1 MTSWYLKKERKDF
14 MVEIFFLGA
23 GTLATAAP
31 ALPVLAPPHLGFY
44 SLHRRL
50 RRAAHLPPSL
60 FDPALP

>member
-1 MTSWYLKKERKDF
+1 

-23 GTLATAAP
+23 GTLAIAAP
-31 ALPVLAPPHLGFY
+31 ALPVLAPLHPGFY
-44 SLHRRL
+44 YLHRWL